1 MKKQILFTAMLV
13 SSAVAIAKNPETT
26 MTFGELPYSEGT
38 LYVSIE
44 EEGKNILMKALEID
58 GDSVSFAAD
67 LSEYNGRKISVKAF
81 QDLNDNKQLDMDAF
95 GRPTEPCLKS
105 TYTPAPDRSGYNFRL
120 VQY

>member
-38 LYVSIE
+38 LYVSI

-81 QDLNDNKQLDMDAF
+81 QDLNDNKQLDIDAF
-95 GRPTEPCLKS
+95 GRPTEPCLQS
-105 TYTPAPDRSGYNFRL
+105 TFTPAPDRSGYNFRL